1 MLLSEIDIS
10 EKKINQFNKKGISS
24 VEELVHFYPI
34 KYKDYRQYKDL
45 NEYEDGDKCS
55 IIITIKDIDK
65 YQSKTTRVEVTGI
78 ERNSLKVVKVVWF
91 NRPYIYH
98 TLWQLRDMDVAI
110 CGTMT
115 INNFGYQ
122 IVNPDLVE
130 SDFNKVFKIIPFYSN
145 IQGMSADY
153 LGKSIDNAIAC
164 KEWEDFVSEGFR
176 KKFGVISEAEMLYK
190 IHHPES
196 ERDILEAKKRIVF
209 DQLYHLIVQMTK
221 DEIEINRKSDF
232 KASKLTKCN
241 QVIDSL
247 PYELTEDQ
255 KHVIAELVYDT
266 KKGKRINALIQG
278 DVGCGKTICAML
290 LMLAMSDNGY
300 QSVLMAPTGVL
311 AKQHYDEIQRYLKPF
326 GLEAVYLSGDMKAS
340 EKKKVLKKIENG
352 ETDFV
357 IGTHSVITDSVKFKN
372 LALTIVDEEH
382 KFGVIQK
389 ENLRK
394 KAEKGVHSVTM
405 SATPIPRSLAMTL
418 YDDALDIYTI
428 TTMPNGRKP
437 IKTAIINNTHAIYKF
452 MQLEINKGHQC
463 YIVCPKI
470 EDKEDVEDDPDY
482 KSVEAVYTEASDYFG
497 RFHTE
502 VAAITGK
509 MKEQEKMEIL
519 ERFQSGEIKVL
530 IATTIIEVGV
540 NVPNATVIAIM
551 SSHRFGLSG
560 LHQLRGRVGR
570 NSLQS
575 YCILQSSDTK
585 NERLLAMCE
594 STNGFYLAE
603 KDLQM
608 RGAGDFTGTK
618 QSGSNE
624 TINLVIQ
631 YPKLYRDMKKA
642 IRNGET

>member
-10 EKKINQFNKKGISS
+10 EKKINQFNKKGIES
-24 VEELVHFYPI
+24 VENLVHFFPI
-34 KYKDYRQYKDL
+34 KYKDYRRYKNLD
-45 NEYEDGDKCS
+45 EYEDGDKCS
-55 IIITIKDIDK
+55 IIITIKDVDK
-65 YQSKTTRVEVTGI
+65 YQSKTTRVEITGI
-78 ERNSLKVVKVVWF
+78 EKNSLRIVKAIWF
-91 NRPYIYH
+91 NRSYMYH
-98 TLWQLRDMDVAI
+98 TLYQLRDTEVAI
-110 CGTMT
+110 CGIMT

-122 IVNPDLVE
+122 IVNPELVE
-130 SDFNKVFKIIPFYSN
+130 TDFSKVFRIIPAYSN
-145 IQGMSADY
+145 IQGMSSDY
-153 LGKSIDNAIAC
+153 LVKSIDNALSC
-164 KEWEDFVSEGFR
+164 KDWEDFVSDRFR
-176 KKFGVISEAEMLYK
+176 KKFGVISEKEMLYK
-190 IHHPES
+190 VHHPES
-196 ERDILEAKKRIVF
+196 EKDILEAKKRIVF
-209 DQLYHLIVQMTK
+209 DQLYHLIIQMTK
-221 DEIEINRKSDF
+221 DEIEINKKSGF
-232 KASKLTKCN
+232 KATKLTKCN
-241 QVIDSL
+241 QVIDHL

-255 KHVIAELVYDT
+255 KHVIAELIYDT

-311 AKQHYDEIQRYLKPF
+311 AKQHYDELQRYLKPF

-340 EKKKVLKKIENG
+340 EKKKALKKIAEG

-357 IGTHSVITDSVKFKN
+357 VGTHSVITDSVKFKN

-394 KAEKGVHSVTM
+394 KAKTGVHSVTM

-452 MQLEINKGHQC
+452 MQLEVNKGHQC

-470 EDKEDVEDDPDY
+470 EDKEDIENDPDY
-482 KSVEAVYTEASDYFG
+482 KSVESVYEEANAYFE
-497 RFHTE
+497 RFHTNI
-502 VAAITGK
+502 AAITGK
-509 MKEQEKMEIL
+509 MKEQEKMDIL

-551 SSHRFGLSG
+551 SSQRFGLSG

-570 NSLQS
+570 NTLQS
-575 YCILQSSDTK
+575 YCILQSSDIR
-585 NERLLAMCE
+585 NGRLLAMCE

-631 YPKLYRDMKKA
+631 YPRLYRDLKKA
-642 IRNGET
+642 IRNGES